1 MTDSIKLH
9 YSLRNKEEIFNI
21 PYSKSISNRVLLINY
36 LSKNKLQLEKLSQS
50 DLINIGYMAGRFG
63 VSLDGDLNKNYK
75 PEVNEK
81 GVYKQIFN
89 SNCLHYLILLK
100 SYSLEFVLK

>member
-1 MTDSIKLH
+1 MQVGRCSYFVSTNQPKA
-9 YSLRNKEEIFNI
+9 NG
-21 PYSKSISNRVLLINY
+21 
-36 LSKNKLQLEKLSQS
+36 EKLSQS

-81 GVYKQIFN
+81 GITLN
-89 SNCLHYLILLK
+89 INCCTSELFEKNMKDAGIK
-100 SYSLEFVLK
+100 FDVVS